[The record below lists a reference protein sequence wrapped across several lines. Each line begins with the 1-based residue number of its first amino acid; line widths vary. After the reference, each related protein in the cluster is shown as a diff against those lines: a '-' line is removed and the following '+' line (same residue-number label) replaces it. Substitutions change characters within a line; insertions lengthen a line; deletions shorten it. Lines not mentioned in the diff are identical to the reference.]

1 MEQELRDQFK
11 KLVYGFFRDNKMNA
25 TDMADLLKANFEFY
39 ATEHAKEGKSWLDMR
54 KKLSQES
61 IDDFDKMWHEFV
73 QKSIDYVRNHEDVKQ
88 LIAAERDELAEEW
101 NKNLSG
107 DYKMIPDLRLSFGVD
122 GLDESI
128 EAGKWTAA
136 TDSGICLSVGSR
148 DLIQMM

>member
-1 MEQELRDQFK
+1 
-11 KLVYGFFRDNKMNA
+11 
-25 TDMADLLKANFEFY
+25 
-39 ATEHAKEGKSWLDMR
+39 MR

-61 IDDFDKMWHEFV
+61 IDDFDKMWHDFV
-73 QKSIDYVRNHEDVKQ
+73 QASIDYVRNHEDVKK
-88 LIAAERDELAEEW
+88 LIAEERDELTEEW

-128 EAGKWTAA
+128 EAGKWTPA
-136 TDSGICLSVGSR
+136 TDSGICLKVGSR